1 MKITISSE
9 SNLGKVRTNNEDLG
23 LVQNTLVCD
32 TPVKSYFDLDVEAP
46 VIAAI
51 ADGMGGLDDGE
62 IASMMVI
69 DSLRNWLETVPPDAG
84 SEEIIA
90 SFNRWIP
97 ITNDKIISACHTRGM
112 GTTLVGLVFTRH
124 ATLGF
129 NVGDSRL
136 YRFREG
142 WLRQISADHS
152 QRNLTGDPSVPT
164 NLIYNCF
171 GAVKNTF
178 ADYFDITSN
187 IKDGDTFLLCSDGLS
202 DLLSDDNIE
211 DLLNKGATT
220 ADLIEAA
227 NKTGGKDNITVGL
240 ITVFS

>member
-9 SNLGKVRTNNEDLG
+9 SNVGRIRTNNEDLG

-32 TPVKSYFDLDVEAP
+32 TPVKLHFDLNAEAP

-69 DSLRNWLETVPPDAG
+69 DSLRDWLETLASDAD
-84 SEEIIA
+84 SEQIIA
-90 SFNRWIP
+90 SLNRWILV
-97 ITNDKIISACHTRGM
+97 TNDKIISACPTRGM
-112 GTTLVGLVFTRH
+112 GSTLVGLVFTRN
-124 ATLGF
+124 AVMGF
-129 NVGDSRL
+129 NIGDSRL

-152 QRNLTGDPSVPT
+152 QRNLTGDLSVPS

-187 IKDGDTFLLCSDGLS
+187 IKDGDTFLICSDGLS
-202 DLLSDDNIE
+202 DLLLDDDIE
-211 DLLNKGATT
+211 NLLNKGATT

-227 NKTGGKDNITVGL
+227 NKAGGKDNITVGL
-240 ITVFS
+240 ITIYN

>member
-69 DSLRNWLETVPPDAG
+69 DSLRNWLETLASDAG

-97 ITNDKIISACHTRGM
+97 ITNDKIISACQTRGM
-112 GTTLVGLVFTRH
+112 GSTLVGLVFTRH
-124 ATLGF
+124 AVVGF

-136 YRFREG
+136 YRLREG

-187 IKDGDTFLLCSDGLS
+187 IKDGDTFLICSDGLS

-227 NKTGGKDNITVGL
+227 NKAGGKDNITVGL
-240 ITVFS
+240 ITIYC

>member
-1 MKITISSE
+1 MKIAISSE
-9 SNLGKVRTNNEDLG
+9 SNMGKRRTNNEDLG

-32 TPVKSYFDLDVEAP
+32 TPVKSNFNLDIEAP

-69 DSLRNWLETVPPDAG
+69 DSLRDWRETLASDANA
-84 SEEIIA
+84 EQIIA
-90 SFNRWIP
+90 SFNHWIS

-112 GTTLVGLVFTRH
+112 GTTLVGLVLTHH
-124 ATLGF
+124 AIVGF
-129 NVGDSRL
+129 NIGDSRL

-142 WLRQISADHS
+142 WLRQISTDHS
-152 QRNLTGDPSVPT
+152 QRNLTGDISVPS

-178 ADYFDITSN
+178 ADYFDVTSN
-187 IKDGDTFLLCSDGLS
+187 IKDGDTFLICSDGLS
-202 DLLSDDNIE
+202 DLLSDDDIE

-220 ADLIEAA
+220 TDLIEAA
-227 NKTGGKDNITVGL
+227 NKAGGKDNITVGL
-240 ITVFS
+240 VTIFS

>member
-69 DSLRNWLETVPPDAG
+69 DSLRDWLETAPPDAG

-112 GTTLVGLVFTRH
+112 GTTLVGLVFTRQQCDALFRRICSLIKLTRQKFH
-124 ATLGF
+124 CEIYIFCRNFIMNDIYNRICKSIFHSTETIIDKIGGNRKIPREITLGM
-129 NVGDSRL
+129 VR
-136 YRFREG
+136 
-142 WLRQISADHS
+142 
-152 QRNLTGDPSVPT
+152 T
-164 NLIYNCF
+164 NLSKPSF
-171 GAVKNTF
+171 TESV
-178 ADYFDITSN
+178 
-187 IKDGDTFLLCSDGLS
+187 
-202 DLLSDDNIE
+202 
-211 DLLNKGATT
+211 
-220 ADLIEAA
+220 
-227 NKTGGKDNITVGL
+227 
-240 ITVFS
+240 

>member
-9 SNLGKVRTNNEDLG
+9 SNMGKVRTNNEDLG

-90 SFNRWIP
+90 CFNRWIP

-112 GTTLVGLVFTRH
+112 GTTLVGLVFTSH
-124 ATLGF
+124 AVLGF

-220 ADLIEAA
+220 ADLIEAS
-227 NKTGGKDNITVGL
+227 NKAGGKDNITVGL

>member
-9 SNLGKVRTNNEDLG
+9 SNMGKRRTNNEDLG
-23 LVQNTLVCD
+23 LVQNALVCD

-69 DSLRNWLETVPPDAG
+69 DSLRDWLETLSSDANT
-84 SEEIIA
+84 EQIIA
-90 SFNRWIP
+90 SFNHWIP
-97 ITNDKIISACHTRGM
+97 ITNNKIISACHTRGM

-124 ATLGF
+124 AVIGF

-142 WLRQISADHS
+142 WLRQISTDHS
-152 QRNLTGDPSVPT
+152 QRKLTEDLSVPS

-187 IKDGDTFLLCSDGLS
+187 IKDGDLFLICSDGLS

-227 NKTGGKDNITVGL
+227 NKAGGKDNITVGL
-240 ITVFS
+240 ITTFC

>member
-1 MKITISSE
+1 MKIAISSE
-9 SNLGKVRTNNEDLG
+9 SNMGKRRTNNEDLG

-32 TPVKSYFDLDVEAP
+32 TPVKSYFNLDIEAP

-69 DSLRNWLETVPPDAG
+69 DSLRDWRETLASDANA
-84 SEEIIA
+84 EQIIA
-90 SFNRWIP
+90 SFNHWIS

-112 GTTLVGLVFTRH
+112 GTTLVGLVLTHH
-124 ATLGF
+124 AIVGF
-129 NVGDSRL
+129 NIGDSRL

-142 WLRQISADHS
+142 WLRQISTDHS
-152 QRNLTGDPSVPT
+152 QRNLTGDISVPS

-178 ADYFDITSN
+178 ADYFDVTSN
-187 IKDGDTFLLCSDGLS
+187 IKDGDTFLICSDGLS
-202 DLLSDDNIE
+202 DLLSDDDIE

-220 ADLIEAA
+220 TDLIEAA
-227 NKTGGKDNITVGL
+227 NKAGGKDNITVGL
-240 ITVFS
+240 VTIFS

>member
-1 MKITISSE
+1 MDLGSSNGTFVNGKKLDPDTAVKVSIGDVIQTYHWNLKSNKQQLKNYLAQE
-9 SNLGKVRTNNEDLG
+9 SNLGKSKNQQRRSG

-62 IASMMVI
+62 IASMVI
-69 DSLRNWLETVPPDAG
+69 DSLRDWLETAPPDAG

-124 ATLGF
+124 AVLGF

-152 QRNLTGDPSVPT
+152 QRHLTGDP
-164 NLIYNCF
+164 LY
-171 GAVKNTF
+171 
-178 ADYFDITSN
+178 SN
-187 IKDGDTFLLCSDGLS
+187 QSYL
-202 DLLSDDNIE
+202 
-211 DLLNKGATT
+211 
-220 ADLIEAA
+220 
-227 NKTGGKDNITVGL
+227 
-240 ITVFS
+240 

>member
-1 MKITISSE
+1 M
-9 SNLGKVRTNNEDLG
+9 G

-32 TPVKSYFDLDVEAP
+32 TPVKSRFDLDVEAP

-69 DSLRNWLETVPPDAG
+69 DSLRDWLETLASDAD
-84 SEEIIA
+84 SEQIIA
-90 SFNRWIP
+90 SLNRWITA
-97 ITNDKIISACHTRGM
+97 TNDKIISASHTRGM

-124 ATLGF
+124 AVMGF

-152 QRNLTGDPSVPT
+152 QRNLTGDLSVPP

-187 IKDGDTFLLCSDGLS
+187 IKDGDTFLICSDGLS
-202 DLLSDDNIE
+202 DLLLDDDIE
-211 DLLNKGATT
+211 NLLNKGATT

-227 NKTGGKDNITVGL
+227 NKAGGKDNITVGL
-240 ITVFS
+240 ITIYY